1 MKNFSNLIFIFLECV
16 CCGCFVFRFR
26 FRGDGETAV
35 GGGVF
40 KRFLRVFAD
49 FGDDFRHRLFERG

>member
-1 MKNFSNLIFIFLECV
+1 MKNFSNLFFIFLKCV
-16 CCGCFVFRFR
+16 CFSGFVFCIRFR
-26 FRGDGETAV
+26 CGGETAV
-35 GGGVF
+35 RGWVF